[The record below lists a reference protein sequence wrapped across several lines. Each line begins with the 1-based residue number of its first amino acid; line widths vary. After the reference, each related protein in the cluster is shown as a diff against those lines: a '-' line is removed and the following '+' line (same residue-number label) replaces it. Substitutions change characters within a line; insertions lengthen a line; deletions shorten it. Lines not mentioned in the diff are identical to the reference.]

1 MTTSLSSLLCASRII
16 PEPEGGPPPA
26 LQASTPDLWNGLP
39 LHPSG
44 ISRLGNRRKGTRM
57 QPAKIAVIGVDLGK
71 NSCSLAVLDGH
82 GTVVERRRMRP

>member
-1 MTTSLSSLLCASRII
+1 
-16 PEPEGGPPPA
+16 
-26 LQASTPDLWNGLP
+26 
-39 LHPSG
+39 
-44 ISRLGNRRKGTRM
+44 M